1 MTGYAA
7 TIRWPAGQ
15 GLSAVAVVTVA
26 LTLAGSSALQSGS
39 SLAKP
44 LAGAAAL
51 KQAETAGIDIGGV
64 IETVQHHVAPS
75 KRDPSTLIASDRLY
89 HAEFSREGMSLSL
102 RGSRFGLGTAS
113 SELAARISR
122 SSPGGWPGTQ
132 RAERTLRRA

>member
-89 HAEFSREGMSLSL
+89 HAEFSRRELRSRCAGHASGSRRRASGEAASLSL
-102 RGSRFGLGTAS
+102 SRQEAG
-113 SELAARISR
+113 
-122 SSPGGWPGTQ
+122 PGP
-132 RAERTLRRA
+132 